1 MQDTNFQDSLVGVME
16 SNMARNPIYFNCYPN
31 LELSCIRQVIHIKHL
46 NQRIRH
52 ELYIQNIL
60 LTDSSFSRRHSEF
73 YENMFLYHFE
83 NCFMS
88 LWNNTNHVFNI
99 SNN

>member
-16 SNMARNPIYFNCYPN
+16 
-31 LELSCIRQVIHIKHL
+31 LLSKLRIKLYRQVIHIKHL

>member
-16 SNMARNPIYFNCYPN
+16 
-31 LELSCIRQVIHIKHL
+31 LLSKLRIKLYRQVIHIKHL

-73 YENMFLYHFE
+73 YENIFLYHFE